1 VLNEESLFEAAL
13 EKPTASERRAFLES
27 ACAGDS
33 RLRKRVELLLA
44 AHDNTR
50 GILDAS
56 AGSGGWTK
64 VGAGL
69 TPDGGSQA
77 SELVGTTIADRYRL
91 LEEIGGGG
99 MGTVWKAEQKQPVR
113 RTVALKLIRPG
124 MDSRSVLSRF
134 EVERQALALMD
145 HQNIAR
151 VLDGGTTDSGRP
163 FFVMEYVKGVP
174 LTKYCDD
181 ARLSITQ
188 RLALFVPAC
197 QAVQHAHTKG
207 VIHRDLKPSNI
218 LVCLQD
224 GQPMPKVID
233 FGLAKAMHQPLTD
246 HTLHTA
252 HGMLVGTPL
261 YMSPE
266 QAEPNNLDVDARTD
280 VYALGVIL
288 YELLTGTTPVERGR
302 FHEAA
307 WHEMLRLIKEEEPP
321 RPSARLSGSDS
332 LPSLAA
338 QRQVEPVRLTWL
350 LRGELDWIVMKALQ
364 KDRSRRYETAN
375 SFARDIERYL
385 HDEPVDA
392 GPPSAIY
399 RLQKFGRRHR
409 VALALAAAFAA
420 VLMGATAVSTWQ
432 AVRARRA
439 QAAAVRAYDSETLQ
453 RRVAL
458 EQRDRAVQAEAQ
470 AKRSET
476 EARSVLGFFRERVLS
491 APRPEGQEGGL
502 GREVTLRAA
511 LDAAE
516 PGIATGFAEVPTVE
530 AAIRDALGESYSYL
544 GETALAIRQL
554 ERARTLRTAELG
566 RDHVDTLESM
576 NKLAVNYWQAG
587 RIDDSVAL
595 HEETLRLRRAKLGA
609 DDPATIGTMNDLA
622 LAYQDA
628 GRLSEAI
635 TLLEQARK
643 PFEEKMGLEH
653 PDTLTCMSNL
663 AVAYRH
669 AGRLGDALP
678 LYEETHRR
686 LLAKLGREHPTTLYS
701 MHNLASGYDAA
712 GKRDLSLPLFA
723 ETLKLRKAKLGAD
736 HPDTLNTMN
745 SLASTYQND
754 GKLNLAL
761 PLYEETLKL
770 RKAKLGADHPDTL
783 NSTNNLAMGYRALGK
798 FELALPLLEENH
810 KLSRARLGAKH
821 PFTLIA
827 MNNLAKCYRTANKVD
842 KAMPLFQ
849 EAAEGFEKLRFR
861 HSHAGRTLSDLISAH
876 EDLKHFHEAE
886 VWRRKWLGA
895 LKEQDGAD
903 SLSYAIELSA
913 LGANLLEQEQWTS
926 AEPVLREA
934 LAVLEKKQPGEWAMH
949 NARSQLG
956 GALLEQK
963 KYSEAESL
971 LIQAY
976 TGLKA
981 REEQIPQPDR
991 HCVAKAGERIVRLYA
1006 TWGRPDQAAD
1016 WQNKLASPAKA
1027 ESKR

>member
-1 VLNEESLFEAAL
+1 LNEESLFAAAL
-13 EKPTASERRAFLES
+13 EKPTASERQAFLES

-33 RLRKRVELLLA
+33 RLRQRVELLLA
-44 AHDNTR
+44 AHDKTR

-56 AGSGGWTK
+56 AGPAGWTE
-64 VGAGL
+64 VADGL
-69 TPDGGSQA
+69 TPDGGPQA

-91 LEEIGGGG
+91 LEEIGAGG

-124 MDSRSVLSRF
+124 MDSRTVLSRF
-134 EVERQALALMD
+134 EVERQALAVMD
-145 HQNIAR
+145 HPNIAR
-151 VLDGGTTDSGRP
+151 VLDGGTTENGRP

-174 LTKYCDD
+174 LTRYCND
-181 ARLSITQ
+181 ARLSIAQ

-233 FGLAKAMHQPLTD
+233 FGLAKAIHQPLTE

-252 HGMLVGTPL
+252 HGALVGTPL

-288 YELLTGTTPVERGR
+288 YELLTGSTPVERGR
-302 FHEAA
+302 FHQAA
-307 WHEMLRLIKEEEPP
+307 WHEMLRMIKEEEPQ

-338 QRQVEPVRLTWL
+338 QRQLEPVRLTRL

-392 GPPSAIY
+392 GPPSAAY
-399 RLQKFGRRHR
+399 RLQKFSRKHR
-409 VALALAAAFAA
+409 MALALVAAFAA

-432 AVRARRA
+432 AVRATRA
-439 QAAAVRAYDSETLQ
+439 EAAAVRAYDAEALQ
-453 RRVAL
+453 RRLAL
-458 EQRDRAVQAEAQ
+458 EQRDRAVQAEDQ

-516 PGIATGFAEVPTVE
+516 PGIAARFAEAPTVE

-554 ERARTLRTAELG
+554 ERARTLRVAELG
-566 RDHVDTLESM
+566 RDHPDTLESM
-576 NKLAVNYWQAG
+576 NKLAVNYWQSG
-587 RIDDSVAL
+587 RIADSVAL
-595 HEETLRLRRAKLGA
+595 HEETLRLRRARLGA
-609 DDPATIGTMNDLA
+609 DDPATIGTINDLA

-635 TLLEQARK
+635 TLLEQVRK
-643 PFEEKMGLEH
+643 PFEEKVGRDH
-653 PDTLTCMSNL
+653 PDTLSSMNNL
-663 AVAYRH
+663 AVAYRE

-686 LLAKLGREHPTTLYS
+686 LLAKLGPDHPFTLYS
-701 MHNLASGYDAA
+701 MHNLASGYEAA
-712 GKRDLSLPLFA
+712 GKRDLSIPLFE

-736 HPDTLNTMN
+736 HPNTLNTMN
-745 SLASTYQND
+745 NLANAYQND

-770 RKAKLGADHPDTL
+770 RKAKLGADHLDTL
-783 NSTNNLAMGYRALGK
+783 NSTNNLAMGYRAAGK
-798 FELALPLLEENH
+798 LELALPLLEENL
-810 KLSRARLGAKH
+810 KLSRARLGPEH

-827 MNNLAKCYRTANKVD
+827 MNNLAKCYRNANKLD

-849 EAAEGFEKLRFR
+849 EAAAGFEKRQFR
-861 HSHAGRTLSDLISAH
+861 HAHAGRTLSDLISAH
-876 EDLKHFHEAE
+876 EDLKQFSDAE
-886 VWRRKWLGA
+886 GWRRKWLGV
-895 LKEQDGAD
+895 LKERDGVD
-903 SLSYAIELSA
+903 SLPYANELGA
-913 LGANLLEQEQWTS
+913 LGANLLQQKKWTE

-934 LAVLEKKQPGEWAMH
+934 LALLEQKEPGGWAMH
-949 NARSQLG
+949 SNQSLLG
-956 GALLEQK
+956 SALLEQK
-963 KYSEAESL
+963 RYSEAESL
-971 LIQAY
+971 VLEGY
-976 TGLKA
+976 EGLKA
-981 REEQIPQPDR
+981 REGQIPQPDR
-991 HCVAKAGERIVRLYA
+991 HRLAEAGERIVRFYA
-1006 TWGRPDQAAD
+1006 AWGRPDKAAE
-1016 WQNKLASPAKA
+1016 WQTKVTSPGEAASKP
-1027 ESKR
+1027 